1 VEEQFYL
8 LFPFLIWFSGFGQQS
23 AKGIRNLLLWGGALT
38 ITSLV
43 GFIYINQ
50 FNQSAAFFLMPP
62 RFWEM
67 AAGCLTF
74 IGFNKRARLEQ
85 ALEKVPPLLVVSAMF
100 GVMFLPVSSAV
111 PAKIGIV
118 LFAAVLIACLKQGTA
133 TYKFFTIEKVVY
145 VGLISYSLYLWHW
158 TVLCVSRWTI
168 GIHWWSVPLQVG
180 LMVLIAIGS
189 YKWVESP
196 IRHNNHLKH
205 NKSSLLAFSLFL
217 ALLSI
222 AALVRTFAKSAI
234 SSSLFVGDKRVVV
247 QLGGLG
253 STKRTHYKTSDW
265 TTEKCAFTD
274 KKDSG
279 RDLIMDNCY
288 LKYDQRIGSQKG
300 KKVLV
305 IGNSFSVAQIRM
317 YESLSAVGY
326 RIYLTSGWGCPI
338 VKTLKT
344 QNGWKESCEFY
355 NGTVI
360 PRLIKDLSAGDV
372 LLMISD
378 VSTFA
383 TEHNDKLSGFDQR
396 EKDILINGKPSSLGD
411 RLAEVRNGLESI
423 VSEMQG
429 KRVRVIIQNMTPL
442 TRKYSQ
448 PSICVNPFGINGA
461 SCVFYEKARHKA
473 AREKFSEIL
482 KALSREHSNLYI
494 LDLLDLLCAK
504 SKCDYTDNAGNL
516 LYRDVAHLSDL
527 GALQAGKVLRTLV
540 PTNTK

>member
-1 VEEQFYL
+1 
-8 LFPFLIWFSGFGQQS
+8 
-23 AKGIRNLLLWGGALT
+23 
-38 ITSLV
+38 
-43 GFIYINQ
+43 
-50 FNQSAAFFLMPP
+50 
-62 RFWEM
+62 
-67 AAGCLTF
+67 
-74 IGFNKRARLEQ
+74 
-85 ALEKVPPLLVVSAMF
+85 
-100 GVMFLPVSSAV
+100 
-111 PAKIGIV
+111 
-118 LFAAVLIACLKQGTA
+118 
-133 TYKFFTIEKVVY
+133 
-145 VGLISYSLYLWHW
+145 
-158 TVLCVSRWTI
+158 
-168 GIHWWSVPLQVG
+168 
-180 LMVLIAIGS
+180 
-189 YKWVESP
+189 
-196 IRHNNHLKH
+196 
-205 NKSSLLAFSLFL
+205 
-217 ALLSI
+217 
-222 AALVRTFAKSAI
+222 
-234 SSSLFVGDKRVVV
+234 
-247 QLGGLG
+247 
-253 STKRTHYKTSDW
+253 
-265 TTEKCAFTD
+265 
-274 KKDSG
+274 
-279 RDLIMDNCY
+279 
-288 LKYDQRIGSQKG
+288 
-300 KKVLV
+300 
-305 IGNSFSVAQIRM
+305 M